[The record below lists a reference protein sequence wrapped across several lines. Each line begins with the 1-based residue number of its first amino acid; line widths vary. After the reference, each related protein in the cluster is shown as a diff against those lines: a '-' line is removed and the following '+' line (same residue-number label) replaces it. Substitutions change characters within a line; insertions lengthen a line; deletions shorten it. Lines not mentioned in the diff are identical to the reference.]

1 MTKPSRPVSIIR
13 LLEPF
18 GTIFQAKTW
27 EKAQLLLVGAIL
39 SPGKRTVTSA
49 LRVMGLS
56 RDGNFARYHHVLN
69 RARWS
74 SLQLS
79 RTLLFLLLRHLD
91 SGIGPLVFG
100 IDETIERRRGKR
112 ISAKGIYRDGVRSS
126 QGHFVKASG
135 LRWVSLMWLAPIPWA
150 GRVWA
155 LPFLTVLAPSERFH
169 RERGQRHRQDPH
181 RPGTGPGR
189 VPARDVCGLHHRSS
203 AGARVDGGP
212 GREKAA
218 EPAEADVPP
227 RPADHRRIGLCTVVP
242 NRRGATLRRFQ
253 PAACGSRCGAR

>member
-1 MTKPSRPVSIIR
+1 MS
-13 LLEPF
+13 LPF

-27 EKAQLLLVGAIL
+27 GKAQLLLVGAIL

-100 IDETIERRRGKR
+100 IDETIDAAGGSGFRP
-112 ISAKGIYRDGVRSS
+112 
-126 QGHFVKASG
+126 KAFTEMGS
-135 LRWVSLMWLAPIPWA
+135 
-150 GRVWA
+150 
-155 LPFLTVLAPSERFH
+155 
-169 RERGQRHRQDPH
+169 
-181 RPGTGPGR
+181 
-189 VPARDVCGLHHRSS
+189 VPARAIS
-203 AGARVDGGP
+203 
-212 GREKAA
+212 
-218 EPAEADVPP
+218 
-227 RPADHRRIGLCTVVP
+227 
-242 NRRGATLRRFQ
+242 
-253 PAACGSRCGAR
+253 

>member
-1 MTKPSRPVSIIR
+1 MLTRPVSIIR

-169 RERGQRHRQDPH
+169 RERGQRHKKLTDWARQMILQLRRWLPPAT
-181 RPGTGPGR
+181 PGTGSR
-189 VPARDVCGLHHRSS
+189 QQ
-203 AGARVDGGP
+203 
-212 GREKAA
+212 
-218 EPAEADVPP
+218 
-227 RPADHRRIGLCTVVP
+227 
-242 NRRGATLRRFQ
+242 LRRSGLAALLPIYGLSCDFHH
-253 PAACGSRCGAR
+253 PAASGCRSIRTGSASLPWPVRASPAQG

>member
-1 MTKPSRPVSIIR
+1 MIR

-100 IDETIERRRGKR
+100 IDETIERRR
-112 ISAKGIYRDGVRSS
+112 SLGIRPLGEAD
-126 QGHFVKASG
+126 F
-135 LRWVSLMWLAPIPWA
+135 
-150 GRVWA
+150 
-155 LPFLTVLAPSERFH
+155 
-169 RERGQRHRQDPH
+169 GQRHLPRW
-181 RPGTGPGR
+181 GP
-189 VPARDVCGLHHRSS
+189 
-203 AGARVDGGP
+203 
-212 GREKAA
+212 
-218 EPAEADVPP
+218 
-227 RPADHRRIGLCTVVP
+227 
-242 NRRGATLRRFQ
+242 FQ
-253 PAACGSRCGAR
+253 PGPFRKSQRVALG